1 MSVLEQLLSWSAW
14 WDDVKLASLWIETLV
29 FQPFPFHGSWVVPE
43 LPNQFTLIWEFGSQK
58 EISCRTIMIT
68 NAKLIGLGLVK
79 LKAVIGPAPIIKRLK
94 WAYIFGPVYIIVT
107 QRKLVIKA
115 VHLFHPEKNS
125 KKSLKGQ
132 NDHDSHAHNYR
143 SVVNCLS
150 KYMMFA
156 QASEMQSSVRSAF
169 LHDSV
174 VPPFFIH
181 SLGLPYCRQ
190 TCLWAWLNTSIT
202 NSLRCIIKIW
212 TSHACCQCSELVTV
226 VSNRLLIGCVASFIV
241 PYSAIH

>member
-1 MSVLEQLLSWSAW
+1 MKTS
-14 WDDVKLASLWIETLV
+14 D
-29 FQPFPFHGSWVVPE
+29 
-43 LPNQFTLIWEFGSQK
+43 
-58 EISCRTIMIT
+58 
-68 NAKLIGLGLVK
+68 
-79 LKAVIGPAPIIKRLK
+79 
-94 WAYIFGPVYIIVT
+94 
-107 QRKLVIKA
+107 
-115 VHLFHPEKNS
+115 
-125 KKSLKGQ
+125 
-132 NDHDSHAHNYR
+132 HNYR

-202 NSLRCIIKIW
+202 NPHRCIIKIW
-212 TSHACCQCSELVTV
+212 TSHACCQCSELWFQTACLLGVWLLLLCHTLPYIKGHMAVTWHGMKRE
-226 VSNRLLIGCVASFIV
+226 NRLWV
-241 PYSAIH
+241 YSICKHNLGITPEGIYSNWSSLNFTLCYL